1 MGDQKFQLRYSA
13 SEDRV
18 LIISGT
24 GADDMRCFA
33 LTRRMVRQLWPGLNR
48 VVATLSPRTRS
59 AGPAVPPPPVAGAD
73 RVATP
78 VADPATADPSTSAAP
93 PPVRPDAPG
102 ENPFGAPPPTEAR
115 HLVRKLQLI
124 DRGERTRQL
133 VLTAAD
139 AELRV
144 PLDKRQLAQ
153 IYEALRLVIERA
165 DWGIDLDAGLPD
177 PAVGT
182 AEPAARAADTSID
195 ITAESPSRYRH

>member
-33 LTRRMVRQLWPGLNR
+33 LTRRMVRQLWPSLNR

-59 AGPAVPPPPVAGAD
+59 AVPAVPPPPVAGAD

-102 ENPFGAPPPTEAR
+102 ENPFGAPPTPASTSPPRAR
-115 HLVRKLQLI
+115 RATGT
-124 DRGERTRQL
+124 DRSRRAPVIHRIERLRREGERL
-133 VLTAAD
+133 
-139 AELRV
+139 
-144 PLDKRQLAQ
+144 
-153 IYEALRLVIERA
+153 
-165 DWGIDLDAGLPD
+165 
-177 PAVGT
+177 
-182 AEPAARAADTSID
+182 
-195 ITAESPSRYRH
+195 